1 MFRKFTHLALIAFA
15 ILFPVYGAVSADGP
29 IDGRIARSE
38 VRFLEGMIDHH
49 QMALDM
55 AGDCLMK
62 ASTESVRTLCQKV
75 ITAQSKEIAEMR
87 GYLLIWYQ
95 IDYMPMSMSHMMHMM
110 GMMEGGMMKDGMM
123 MGGKHSASGGGAALQ
138 PTPTADHSSHSGHSD
153 AATPAPRGE
162 HSGGGSG
169 MSGMGMMPDDPPMM
183 MGMMAGLSKLQ
194 GAAYEIAWLEA
205 MIDHHDDALHMSERI
220 MKPDVHI
227 ELRSLAERIIK
238 DQTAEI
244 DMMER
249 LITELSK

>member
-1 MFRKFTHLALIAFA
+1 MFHRLTSFALIATA
-15 ILFPVYGAVSADGP
+15 ILFPVFGVVSADGP
-29 IDGRIARSE
+29 ADGRTARAE

-55 AGDCLMK
+55 AGDCLLK
-62 ASTESVRTLCQKV
+62 AVTESVKTLCQNV

-123 MGGKHSASGGGAALQ
+123 MGGKHAAAAGGASAQ
-138 PTPTADHSSHSGHSD
+138 ATPTVDHSGHSGHSD
-153 AATPAPRGE
+153 PATPAPPME
-162 HSGGGSG
+162 HGS
-169 MSGMGMMPDDPPMM
+169 SGMGMMPDDPPMM
-183 MGMMAGLSKLQ
+183 MGMMAGLSRLH
-194 GAAYEIAWLEA
+194 GTAYEIAWLEA
-205 MIDHHDDALHMSERI
+205 MIDHHDDALHMSGRI
-220 MKPDVHI
+220 LKIAETHI

-249 LITELSK
+249 LITELSR

>member
-1 MFRKFTHLALIAFA
+1 MLRKLTKFGLIVAA
-15 ILFPVYGAVSADGP
+15 ILLPAWGVVSADGP
-29 IDGRIARSE
+29 ADGRTARAE

-62 ASTESVRTLCQKV
+62 AVTESVKTLCQNV

-95 IDYMPMSMSHMMHMM
+95 IDYVPMSMSHMMHMM
-110 GMMEGGMMKDGMM
+110 GMMDGGMMKDGMM
-123 MGGKHSASGGGAALQ
+123 MGGKHAAPAGGASAQ
-138 PTPTADHSSHSGHSD
+138 ATPAVDHSGHSGHSD
-153 AATPAPRGE
+153 PATPVPPMKHG
-162 HSGGGSG
+162 SSG

-183 MGMMAGLSKLQ
+183 MGMMAGLSRLH
-194 GAAYEIAWLEA
+194 GTAYEIAWLEA

-220 MKPDVHI
+220 SKVAEHI

-249 LITELSK
+249 LITELSR

>member
-62 ASTESVRTLCQKV
+62 AVTESVKTLCQNV

-95 IDYMPMSMSHMMHMM
+95 IDYVPMSMSHMMHMM
-110 GMMEGGMMKDGMM
+110 GMMDGGMMKDGMM
-123 MGGKHSASGGGAALQ
+123 MGGKHAASGGGAAPQ
-138 PTPTADHSSHSGHSD
+138 PTPTTDHSGHSGHSD
-153 AATPAPRGE
+153 AATPAPSSE
-162 HSGGGSG
+162 HSGGSG

-183 MGMMAGLSKLQ
+183 MGMMAGLSKLH
-194 GAAYEIAWLEA
+194 GTAYEIAWLEA
-205 MIDHHDDALHMSERI
+205 MIDHHDDALHMAERI
-220 MKPDVHI
+220 LKVAEHI

-244 DMMER
+244 EMMEA
-249 LITELSK
+249 LITELSQ